1 MNVGHVGEAAL
12 QGLRRSPAQL
22 LRLHQAMMS
31 RLRARNLLVVVSL
44 VVLVAVGAALLH
56 VMVRLQVLRTGYA
69 LSREHQTQ
77 HELTQQNQRLRLE
90 IATRK
95 NPATV
100 ERLAR
105 ERLHM
110 VPPDPAVIRVIRVE
124 ADAR

>member
-1 MNVGHVGEAAL
+1 MNVDARAAWL
-12 QGLRRSPAQL
+12 GLRRSPAQL

-31 RLRARNLLVVVSL
+31 RLRARNFLFVMSLLVL
-44 VVLVAVGAALLH
+44 VLVGTALLH
-56 VMVRLQVLRTGYA
+56 VMVRLQVLRAGYA
-69 LSREHQTQ
+69 LSREHQAQ

-105 ERLHM
+105 ERLRM
-110 VPPDPAVIRVIRVE
+110 VLPDPAAIRVVRG
-124 ADAR
+124 DAP